1 MYVYCPHTECVIVQ
15 CCNGFED
22 WTDKIHTENTKSP
35 RAMEFN
41 PQMHGGGV
49 KCKNVASCT
58 ANTERGSA
66 RVQWWSAGL
75 EGQKSVIEG
84 RRDGRGG

>member
-58 ANTERGSA
+58 ANTDITQLYRERQCKSA
-66 RVQWWSAGL
+66 MVECGAGGAK
-75 EGQKSVIEG
+75 ECN
-84 RRDGRGG
+84 